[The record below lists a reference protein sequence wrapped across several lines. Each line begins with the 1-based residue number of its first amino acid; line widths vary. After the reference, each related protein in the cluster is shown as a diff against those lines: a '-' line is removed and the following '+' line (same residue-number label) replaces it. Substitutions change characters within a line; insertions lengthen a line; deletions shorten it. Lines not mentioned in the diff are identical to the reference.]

1 MYTKGVLRKEDTA
14 RDKSPG
20 VMSGFQRDKNE
31 PPAGR
36 WVTEARHRQEN
47 FSHTATIPGE
57 HGYEDMPY
65 VACQCW

>member
-1 MYTKGVLRKEDTA
+1 MYTKGVLRKKDTA

-36 WVTEARHRQEN
+36 RVTEARHREEN
-47 FSHTATIPGE
+47 FSHTATSPFENGLE
-57 HGYEDMPY
+57 VMTY
-65 VACQCW
+65 VACHFW